1 MKPILIIRVP
11 KDAVEHIPELKSKLY
26 RSFRQYKVKVIFDN
40 DKQVGFNL
48 SVINTTI
55 SADEILEKQILKI
68 VPEVQFEK
76 YALKPLQW
84 RYSSNSL
91 LDLIGK
97 VLKARVKNFFYFG
110 KFVD

>member
-11 KDAVEHIPELKSKLY
+11 KDAVDRIVEIKQAGARAFK
-26 RSFRQYKVKVIFDN
+26 QYKVTVIHDN
-40 DKQVGFNL
+40 EKQIGFNL

-55 SADEILEKQILKI
+55 SHDEILEKQIIKI
-68 VPEVQFEK
+68 VPQVQFEK
-76 YALKPLQW
+76 YALKPFQW

-91 LDLIGK
+91 LDLICK

>member
-1 MKPILIIRVP
+1 MKPILIVRVP

-40 DKQVGFNL
+40 EKQVGFNL